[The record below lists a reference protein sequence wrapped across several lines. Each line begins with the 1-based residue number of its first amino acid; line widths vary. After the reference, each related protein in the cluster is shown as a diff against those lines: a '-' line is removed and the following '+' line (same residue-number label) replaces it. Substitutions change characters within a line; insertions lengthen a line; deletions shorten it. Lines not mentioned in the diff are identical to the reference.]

1 MTEIKIS
8 VVVITRNE
16 ERNLPGFLDNVSKVA
31 SEIVIVDDGSIDGTI
46 QIARS
51 AGDHVRLIQHTMT
64 EHGGFAGQ
72 RNVGIEQAT
81 GTWILNMDCD
91 ERLSTALV
99 GEILDVLPNSKLNAY
114 RYQRLNYFLHR
125 PMHHGGW
132 ASWNRPQIA
141 RRGAHQ
147 FEGRLHEACT
157 VDGGDFCI
165 GQLHGLMHH
174 LNDFDLEQRFT
185 KSAQYTLMEADR
197 IGQAH
202 QRVTGRDLCW
212 RPFREFL
219 KKYLI
224 QKGFLEGVPG
234 FIAAAHSGT
243 AIFRAYALAW
253 DRQNYIERE
262 ILERQV
268 LEK

>member
-1 MTEIKIS
+1 MTDIKIS
-8 VVVITRNE
+8 AVVITRNE
-16 ERNLPGFLDNVSKVA
+16 ERNLQAFLDNVSKVA
-31 SEIVIVDDGSIDGTI
+31 SEIIVVDDGSTDGTI
-46 QIARS
+46 AITKN
-51 AGDHVRLIQHTMT
+51 AGDHVRLIQHAMT
-64 EHGGFAGQ
+64 DDNGFAGQ

-81 GTWILNMDCD
+81 GDWILNMDCD
-91 ERLSTALV
+91 ERLSIALV
-99 GEILDVLPNSKLNAY
+99 EEILSVLPQSKLNAY

-141 RRGAHQ
+141 RRGLHR
-147 FEGRLHEACT
+147 FEGRLHETCV
-157 VDGGDFCI
+157 VDGGNVCI
-165 GQLHGLMHH
+165 GQMQGVMHH
-174 LNDFDLEQRFT
+174 LNDFDLEKRFN

-197 IGQAH
+197 IVQAH
-202 QRVTGRDLCW
+202 QRVTSWDLCW
-212 RPFREFL
+212 RPAREFL
-219 KKYLI
+219 KKYLM

-243 AIFRAYALAW
+243 ATFRAYALAW

-262 ILERQV
+262 LLERQV